1 MLGEVVLYSG
11 ARSVPQQPGEEDRRW
26 QREGQKA
33 PLEQAL
39 YCNLLFILEMPGP
52 LGWGACGRG
61 RWEIRGLSPGTI
73 EIALLRLALLI
84 EEPSSLESGFLCL
97 PRS

>member
-1 MLGEVVLYSG
+1 M
-11 ARSVPQQPGEEDRRW
+11 
-26 QREGQKA
+26 
-33 PLEQAL
+33 
-39 YCNLLFILEMPGP
+39 
-52 LGWGACGRG
+52 
-61 RWEIRGLSPGTI
+61 SPGTI